1 MRFMLTFTLKQESR
15 NTAIARFL
23 ETGGMPGPGAKLLGR
38 WTRQDLAGGF
48 VLFETEDPKALTAFA
63 RDWSDVCDL
72 SLAPVLEDAD
82 LAEVL
87 RGAGKRK

>member
-15 NTAIARFL
+15 DTAIARFL
-23 ETGGMPGPGAKLLGR
+23 ESGGLPGAGARLLGR

-48 VLFETEDPKALTAFA
+48 VLLESEDPKALAAFA

-72 SLAPVLEDAD
+72 ALAPVLEDAE
-82 LAEVL
+82 LSEVL
-87 RGAGKRK
+87 KGASRRK